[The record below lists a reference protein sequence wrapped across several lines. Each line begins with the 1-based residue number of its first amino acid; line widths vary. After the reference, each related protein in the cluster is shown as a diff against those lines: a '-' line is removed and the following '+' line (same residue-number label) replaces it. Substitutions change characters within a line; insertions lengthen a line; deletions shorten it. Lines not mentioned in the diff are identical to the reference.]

1 MGNLVFGHRR
11 LLHHYRYSHKK
22 LEASVKDLVMRYC
35 HGPAELLRKST
46 VIRPAP
52 FILMSYLSST
62 LVSST
67 GGSITPPKKHKL
79 QCLLELMMMGVAI
92 IAQLS
97 HNTCEKT
104 ASLHMTVDSNCD
116 APSLRF
122 ILPHKLQSASEVS
135 TICHT
140 ENHNI
145 QTTDPVITPPFLT
158 NYEIYYHTLT
168 MPRELQ
174 VAPGPTA
181 QPQTG
186 STQLEVGYR
195 RPQDSYDTYALELL
209 ASIER
214 QCDPMYQNIKAQ
226 RSLALETCHKSLSI
240 PSGLAKSAVYF
251 QSVSTDIRTCSHEL
265 LHSDPSSPGQCSDN
279 RGPASCPSLISDS
292 DRELDW
298 SDSASEDGHATCAA
312 KYHRGWFAVVGKFVT
327 AYCLAQ
333 GNGRARGSKDHGS
346 SHDQKAGKKS
356 GNTQASQC
364 GPSSRPPRRSRGGKR
379 NCPDGRHNQDP
390 EDGSG
395 ADGRKRA
402 KHTPSVSSE
411 EASLLACPFYK
422 FDPLRYSEV
431 NHLEKD
437 YRGCSGAYLTG
448 ISRLK

>member
-1 MGNLVFGHRR
+1 MGNLVLGHRR
-11 LLHHYRYSHKK
+11 LLHYYRYSHKK
-22 LEASVKDLVMRYC
+22 LEASVKDVVMRYC

-46 VIRPAP
+46 VIQPAP

-79 QCLLELMMMGVAI
+79 QCLLGLAMMGMAI
-92 IAQLS
+92 IALLS

-104 ASLHMTVDSNCD
+104 ASRHMTIDSNCD
-116 APSLRF
+116 APLLRF
-122 ILPHKLQSASEVS
+122 MLPHKLQSASEVS
-135 TICHT
+135 TICRT
-140 ENHNI
+140 ENHSM
-145 QTTDPVITPPFLT
+145 QTTDPIITSPFLAD
-158 NYEIYYHTLT
+158 YEIYHHTLA

-174 VAPGPTA
+174 VVPGPTA

-209 ASIER
+209 ASIS
-214 QCDPMYQNIKAQ
+214 QQSDPMYQNIKAQ
-226 RSLALETCHKSLSI
+226 RSLVLETCHKSLSA
-240 PSGLAKSAVYF
+240 PSGLAKSAMDF
-251 QSVSTDIRTCSHEL
+251 QSVSTDIRTCSLEL
-265 LHSDPSSPGQCSDN
+265 LHSYPSSPGQCSDN
-279 RGPASCPSLISDS
+279 SGPASCPSLISDS

-312 KYHRGWFAVVGKFVT
+312 KDHRGWFAMVGKFVA
-327 AYCLAQ
+327 AYCLVQ
-333 GNGRARGSKDHGS
+333 GNGRARGSKDHS
-346 SHDQKAGKKS
+346 PSHRQNAGKES

-364 GPSSRPPRRSRGGKR
+364 GPSNRSPRRSRGGKR
-379 NCPDGRHNQDP
+379 NCPDGRHNQDSG
-390 EDGSG
+390 DGSG

-422 FDPLRYSEV
+422 NDPLRYSEV
-431 NHLEKD
+431 NRLEKD

>member
-1 MGNLVFGHRR
+1 
-11 LLHHYRYSHKK
+11 
-22 LEASVKDLVMRYC
+22 
-35 HGPAELLRKST
+35 
-46 VIRPAP
+46 
-52 FILMSYLSST
+52 MSYFSST
-62 LVSST
+62 LVSSP
-67 GGSITPPKKHKL
+67 GGSITPPKKHKM
-79 QCLLELMMMGVAI
+79 QCLLELAMMGVAI

-97 HNTCEKT
+97 HNTYEKT
-104 ASLHMTVDSNCD
+104 ASLHVAIDSTCD
-116 APSLRF
+116 APSLGF
-122 ILPHKLQSASEVS
+122 MLPHKLQSALEVS

-140 ENHNI
+140 EKHSM
-145 QTTDPVITPPFLT
+145 QTTDLVNTPPSLA
-158 NYEIYYHTLT
+158 NYEIYHHTLA

-174 VAPGPTA
+174 VAPGPT
-181 QPQTG
+181 PQLQTD

-195 RPQDSYDTYALELL
+195 PPQDPYDTYALELPV
-209 ASIER
+209 SISQ
-214 QCDPMYQNIKAQ
+214 QCDPMYQNIEAQ
-226 RSLALETCHKSLSI
+226 RSLVLETYHKSLSV
-240 PSGLAKSAVYF
+240 PSELAESTPYF

-279 RGPASCPSLISDS
+279 SGPASCPSLISDS
-292 DRELDW
+292 NRELDW

-312 KYHRGWFAVVGKFVT
+312 KNHRGWFAVVGKFVA
-327 AYCLAQ
+327 AYCLVQ
-333 GNGRARGSKDHGS
+333 GNGRARGSKDHS
-346 SHDQKAGKKS
+346 PSYRQNTGKES

-364 GPSSRPPRRSRGGKR
+364 GPSSRSPRRSRGGKR
-379 NCPDGRHNQDP
+379 NCSDGRHNQDP

-422 FDPLRYSEV
+422 YDPLRYSEV